1 MAENLPNLEKET
13 DIQTQQARKVP
24 DKKKPKRCTPRD
36 TVIKMEKVRKKE
48 KNLKAA
54 RENNL

>member
-24 DKKKPKRCTPRD
+24 DKKPKRCTPRD
-36 TVIKMEKVRKKE
+36 TVVNMAKVRKKE

>member
-24 DKKKPKRCTPRD
+24 DKKPKRCAPRD
-36 TVIKMEKVRKKE
+36 TVVKMAKVRKKE

>member
-1 MAENLPNLEKET
+1 MAENVPNLEKET

-24 DKKKPKRCTPRD
+24 DKKPKRCTPRD
-36 TVIKMEKVRKKE
+36 TVIKMGKVRKKE